1 MNTTIIK
8 ILLASL
14 MTISTLFT
22 QCSSV
27 PVNENQKIEEVSNEN
42 QEEVNDELEEKIL
55 KQQEQIEQLQE
66 QLKSQQ
72 EQTDTQQNKQEQ
84 ISTQQSQQE
93 QTNTEQNEEVIVSE
107 STPLEIQYDLNPFQL
122 ENAPLLILNSPI
134 DGSAI
139 PTNTYTIEQMAQM
152 VEDINGIEKHRL
164 TFVGYV
170 INDDCTR
177 AYGLFVVDKNT
188 SAELIPMVVA
198 HEVINVVT
206 GEVVDTTNV
215 LEVNINNNQI
225 YIDGEPVP
233 DTLFN
238 DVSSVYSMS
247 YVRMILGQ

>member
-8 ILLASL
+8 ILLVSL
-14 MTISTLFT
+14 MTVSTLFT

-42 QEEVNDELEEKIL
+42 QEVNDELEEKIL

-72 EQTDTQQNKQEQ
+72 EQTNTQQN
-84 ISTQQSQQE
+84 QQE
-93 QTNTEQNEEVIVSE
+93 QTNTEQDEEVMVAE
-107 STPLEIQYDLNPFQL
+107 SAPLEIQYDLNPFQL

-152 VEDINGIEKHRL
+152 VENINGIEKHRL

-238 DVSSVYSMS
+238 GMSSVYSMP
-247 YVRMILGQ
+247 YVRAILGQ

>member
-14 MTISTLFT
+14 MTVSTLFT

-42 QEEVNDELEEKIL
+42 QEVNDELEEKIL

-72 EQTDTQQNKQEQ
+72 EQIDTQQN
-84 ISTQQSQQE
+84 QQE
-93 QTNTEQNEEVIVSE
+93 QTNTEQDEEVIVAE
-107 STPLEIQYDLNPFQL
+107 SAPLEIQYDLNPFQL

-152 VEDINGIEKHRL
+152 VENINGIEKHRL

-238 DVSSVYSMS
+238 GMSSVYSMP
-247 YVRMILGQ
+247 YVRAILGQ

>member
-14 MTISTLFT
+14 MTVSTLFT

-42 QEEVNDELEEKIL
+42 QEVNDELEEKIL

-72 EQTDTQQNKQEQ
+72 EQINTQQSQQEQ
-84 ISTQQSQQE
+84 TNTQQSQQE
-93 QTNTEQNEEVIVSE
+93 QTNTEQDEEVIVTE
-107 STPLEIQYDLNPFQL
+107 SAPLEIQYDLNPFQL

-152 VEDINGIEKHRL
+152 VENINGIEKHRL

-238 DVSSVYSMS
+238 GMSSVYSMS
-247 YVRMILGQ
+247 YVRAILGQ

>member
-14 MTISTLFT
+14 MAVSTLFT

-72 EQTDTQQNKQEQ
+72 EQTDTQQ
-84 ISTQQSQQE
+84 SQQE

-107 STPLEIQYDLNPFQL
+107 SVPLEIQYDLNPFQL

-206 GEVVDTTNV
+206 GEVVETTNV

-238 DVSSVYSMS
+238 DMSSVYSMP
-247 YVRMILGQ
+247 YVRAILGQ

>member
-14 MTISTLFT
+14 MAVSTLFT

-72 EQTDTQQNKQEQ
+72 EQTDTQQ
-84 ISTQQSQQE
+84 SQQE

-107 STPLEIQYDLNPFQL
+107 SVPLEIQYDLNPFQL

-206 GEVVDTTNV
+206 GEVVETTNV

-225 YIDGEPVP
+225 YIDGKPVP

-238 DVSSVYSMS
+238 DMSSVYSMP
-247 YVRMILGQ
+247 YVRAILGQ

>member
-14 MTISTLFT
+14 MAVSTLFT

-72 EQTDTQQNKQEQ
+72 EQTDTQQ
-84 ISTQQSQQE
+84 SQQE

-107 STPLEIQYDLNPFQL
+107 SAPLEIQYDLNPFQL

-238 DVSSVYSMS
+238 GMSSVYSMP
-247 YVRMILGQ
+247 YVRAILGQ

>member
-42 QEEVNDELEEKIL
+42 QEVNNKLEEKIL

-72 EQTDTQQNKQEQ
+72 EQIDTQQNEQEQ
-84 ISTQQSQQE
+84 TSTQQSQQE
-93 QTNTEQNEEVIVSE
+93 QTNTEQDEEVIVTE
-107 STPLEIQYDLNPFQL
+107 SAPLEIQYDLNPFQL

-152 VEDINGIEKHRL
+152 VENINGIEKHRL

-198 HEVINVVT
+198 HEVINVIT

-238 DVSSVYSMS
+238 GMSSVYSMP
-247 YVRMILGQ
+247 YVRAILGQ

>member
-14 MTISTLFT
+14 MTVSTLFT

-42 QEEVNDELEEKIL
+42 QEVNDELEEKIL

-72 EQTDTQQNKQEQ
+72 EQIDTQQNQQEQ
-84 ISTQQSQQE
+84 TNTQQNQQE
-93 QTNTEQNEEVIVSE
+93 QTNTEQDEEVIVAE
-107 STPLEIQYDLNPFQL
+107 SAPLEIQYDLNPFQL

-152 VEDINGIEKHRL
+152 VENINGIEKHRL

-238 DVSSVYSMS
+238 GMSSVYSMP
-247 YVRMILGQ
+247 YVRAILGQ

>member
-42 QEEVNDELEEKIL
+42 QEVNNELEEKIL

-72 EQTDTQQNKQEQ
+72 EQIDTQQNQQEQ
-84 ISTQQSQQE
+84 INTQQSQQE
-93 QTNTEQNEEVIVSE
+93 QTNTEQDEEVIVTE
-107 STPLEIQYDLNPFQL
+107 SAPLEIQYDLNPFQL

-152 VEDINGIEKHRL
+152 VENINGIEKHRL

-198 HEVINVVT
+198 HEVINAIT

-238 DVSSVYSMS
+238 GMSSVYSMP
-247 YVRMILGQ
+247 YVRAILGQ

>member
-8 ILLASL
+8 ILLVSL
-14 MTISTLFT
+14 MTVSTLFT

-42 QEEVNDELEEKIL
+42 QEVNDELEEKIL

-72 EQTDTQQNKQEQ
+72 EQTN
-84 ISTQQSQQE
+84 TQQSQQE
-93 QTNTEQNEEVIVSE
+93 QTNTQQNQQEQTNTEQDEEVMEAE
-107 STPLEIQYDLNPFQL
+107 SAPLEIQYDLNPFQL

-152 VEDINGIEKHRL
+152 VENINGIEKHRL

-238 DVSSVYSMS
+238 DMSSVYSMP
-247 YVRMILGQ
+247 YVRAILGQ

>member
-14 MTISTLFT
+14 MTVSTLFT

-42 QEEVNDELEEKIL
+42 QEVNDELEEKIL

-72 EQTDTQQNKQEQ
+72 EQTN
-84 ISTQQSQQE
+84 TQQSQQE
-93 QTNTEQNEEVIVSE
+93 QTNTQQNQQEQTNTEQDEEVMEAE
-107 STPLEIQYDLNPFQL
+107 SAPLEIQYDLNPFQL

-152 VEDINGIEKHRL
+152 VENINGIEKHRL

-238 DVSSVYSMS
+238 DMSSVYSMP
-247 YVRMILGQ
+247 YVRAILGQ

>member
-14 MTISTLFT
+14 MAVSTLFT

-42 QEEVNDELEEKIL
+42 QEKVNDELEEKIL

-72 EQTDTQQNKQEQ
+72 EQTDTQQ
-84 ISTQQSQQE
+84 SQQE
-93 QTNTEQNEEVIVSE
+93 QTNAEQNEEVVVSE
-107 STPLEIQYDLNPFQL
+107 SAPLEIQYDLNPFQL

-198 HEVINVVT
+198 HEVINVIT

-238 DVSSVYSMS
+238 DMSSVYSML
-247 YVRMILGQ
+247 YVRAILGQ

>member
-14 MTISTLFT
+14 MTVSTLFT

-42 QEEVNDELEEKIL
+42 QEVNDELEEKIL

-72 EQTDTQQNKQEQ
+72 EQINTQQSQQEQ
-84 ISTQQSQQE
+84 TNTQQSQQE
-93 QTNTEQNEEVIVSE
+93 QTNTEQDEEVIVTE
-107 STPLEIQYDLNPFQL
+107 SAPLEIQYDLNPFQL

-152 VEDINGIEKHRL
+152 VENINGIEKHRL

-188 SAELIPMVVA
+188 SAELIPMIVA

-238 DVSSVYSMS
+238 GMSSVYSMS
-247 YVRMILGQ
+247 YVRAILGQ